1 MCLCVWVRVCVRTWP
16 NYSAWFKIYNGTQL
30 LTVTKCLPNRLPRQ
44 TPSRKSTSNKI
55 DNNWQLVA
63 RPSSFFF
70 LRLLLLTEA
79 GNAPQIAKFDLTRLV
94 FHCRRW
100 QINFILFYSI
110 LFYAIFTLS
119 SYSFAGN
126 WQQFSL
132 HFSHFLWL
140 CVDYNKCEFPLAISV
155 QCDCEF
161 SYAFALWSAS
171 KLGLSRVRAWSGLI
185 F

>member
-1 MCLCVWVRVCVRTWP
+1 MSQSACLIVSP
-16 NYSAWFKIYNGTQL
+16 GTPPREKAHQ
-30 LTVTKCLPNRLPRQ
+30 TKLITIGSSL
-44 TPSRKSTSNKI
+44 
-55 DNNWQLVA
+55 A
-63 RPSSFFF
+63 RSFSFFF

-79 GNAPQIAKFDLTRLV
+79 GNAPQIAKFELTRLV
-94 FHCRRW
+94 SHCRPW

-140 CVDYNKCEFPLAISV
+140 CLDYNKCEFPLAISV
-155 QCDCEF
+155 QCGCEF

-171 KLGLSRVRAWSGLI
+171 KLGLSRVRAWSGII